1 MGFIIRLFFTWIA
14 IIIASYILPGIHIN
28 DFISALIAAA
38 VLALLNTFVK
48 PLLVILTIPIT
59 ILTLGLFL
67 LVINA
72 LIVMMGARIVDGF
85 TVDSFW
91 WALGFSLV
99 VSVIVSLLETMDK
112 AFRKKN

>member
-1 MGFIIRLFFTWIA
+1 MGFLVRLFFTWIA
-14 IIIASYILPGIHIN
+14 IIIASYILPGIHVS
-28 DFISALIAAA
+28 DFVSALIAAA

-72 LIVMMGARIVDGF
+72 LIVMMGAKLVPGF

-91 WALGFSLV
+91 WALGFSLL
-99 VSVIVSLLETMDK
+99 VSLIVSLLSGMDK
-112 AFRKKN
+112 AVRKK

>member
-1 MGFIIRLFFTWIA
+1 MAFIVRLFFTWIA
-14 IIIASYILPGIHIN
+14 IIIASYVLKGIHVS
-28 DFISALIAAA
+28 DFMSALIAAA

-59 ILTLGLFL
+59 LLTLGLFL

-72 LIVMMGARIVDGF
+72 LIVMMGAKLVPGF

-91 WALGFSLV
+91 WALGFSLL
-99 VSVIVSLLETMDK
+99 VSLIVSLLESIDR
-112 AFRKKN
+112 AARKK

>member
-1 MGFIIRLFFTWIA
+1 MGFILRLFFTWIA
-14 IIIASYILPGIHIN
+14 IIIASYVLKGIHVS
-28 DFISALIAAA
+28 DFMSALIAAA

-59 ILTLGLFL
+59 LLTLGLFL

-72 LIVMMGARIVDGF
+72 LIVMMGAKLVPGF

-91 WALGFSLV
+91 WALGFSLL
-99 VSVIVSLLETMDK
+99 VSLIVSLLEGMDK
-112 AFRKKN
+112 AVRKK

>member
-1 MGFIIRLFFTWIA
+1 MGFILRLFFTWIA
-14 IIIASYILPGIHIN
+14 IIIASYVLKGIHVS
-28 DFISALIAAA
+28 DFVSALIAAA

-59 ILTLGLFL
+59 LLTLGLFL

-72 LIVMMGARIVDGF
+72 LIVMMGAKLVPGF

-91 WALGFSLV
+91 WALGFSLL
-99 VSVIVSLLETMDK
+99 VSLIVSLLESMDK
-112 AFRKKN
+112 AARKK

>member
-1 MGFIIRLFFTWIA
+1 MGFLVRLFFTWIA
-14 IIIASYILPGIHIN
+14 IIIASYILPGIHVK
-28 DFISALIAAA
+28 DFITALITAA
-38 VLALLNTFVK
+38 VLALLNAFVK

-72 LIVMMGARIVDGF
+72 LIVLFAVKLVPGF
-85 TVDSFW
+85 TVDGFW

-99 VSVIVSLLETMDK
+99 VSVIVSMLESMDK
-112 AFRKKN
+112 AFRRNN